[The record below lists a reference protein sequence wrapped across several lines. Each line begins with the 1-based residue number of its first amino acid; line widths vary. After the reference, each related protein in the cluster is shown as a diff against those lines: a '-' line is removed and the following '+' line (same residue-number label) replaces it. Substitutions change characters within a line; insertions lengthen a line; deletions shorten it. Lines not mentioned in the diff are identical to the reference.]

1 MKCII
6 LAGGSG
12 DRLWPLSRKNDP
24 KQFLRLGRDTSIF
37 QDTIIRNLS
46 LCDGFLVV
54 TNRDYQNTVEN
65 QMLMFQ
71 GIDYQVFLEE
81 EGWGTAAAVFLALM
95 SYPED
100 EKVLIIPSDLMISG
114 DTYSETIYDGK
125 KLISDDRIVLF
136 GITPDGPSLTY
147 GYIRHDDGRVTQ
159 FLEKPSDALAKKI
172 FSEENVFWNSGMIL
186 SRCGVLLAEMRKA
199 ASEYCRRMRP
209 VFDQGQIVDSHTT
222 LFEASL
228 FTDVAK
234 RSIEELLLEQTDV
247 LSVIKLRCEWSD
259 VSDFYSIKKMLSD
272 GPDTPSIIR
281 DSKGTQIINAS
292 TGRVVVV
299 NGIRDAFVV
308 DTPDATYVTSA
319 DKADGI
325 RDIIRENA
333 DTFGDYFYDSPI
345 AYRTWGTREVIHREP
360 GYRVRKIVIYPGGSI
375 SRHTHE
381 KRNENYSVV
390 SGVLSVELADKT
402 VELKQG
408 DGINILPGMVHRV
421 YNGSDSEVIAIEV
434 DTGAEIEEQDMVYLV
449 SESVS
454 DLPALYKLSPAYKD
468 YLWGGSRLRDIY
480 KKNTPYDITAESWE
494 LSAHPA
500 GPSTILGGAFDGMS
514 FDDFVEEHG
523 DEVLGWKNQ
532 NLDRFPLLIK
542 FIDAKKDLSIQIHPD
557 DDYAFINEG
566 EFGKN
571 EVWYVM
577 DAEPGAYLYCGLKK
591 KTTVDELKTCLK
603 DNTVTKLLNRVE
615 VKKGDVV
622 FIPTGTIHAIGAG
635 VFICE
640 IQQSSNCTYRLYDYE
655 RVDKDGNKRPL
666 HIEKALDVVD
676 LEPYVKNSYG
686 YSEPVTDYE
695 GNTAQTLCRCKYFES
710 VKYEVCGEL
719 QIRMDDASFL
729 SIVILNGSGKIFTG
743 DERIDFEPG
752 ESVFVSSGRRVI
764 HVEGCCEFIATRV

>member
-24 KQFLRLGRDTSIF
+24 KQFLRLGRDISIF
-37 QDTIIRNLS
+37 QDTITRNLS
-46 LCDGFLVV
+46 LCDGFLIV
-54 TNRDYQNTVEN
+54 TNNDYRDIVEN
-65 QMLMFQ
+65 QMQMFQ
-71 GIDYQVFLEE
+71 GISYQVILEE
-81 EGWGTAAAVFLALM
+81 EGRGTAAAVALAIL

-100 EKVLIIPSDLMISG
+100 EEILILPSDLIISG
-114 DTYSETIYDGK
+114 ENYSELIYEGREK
-125 KLISDDRIVLF
+125 CRRDRIVLY
-136 GITPDGPSLTY
+136 GITPENPKKSY
-147 GYIRHDDGRVTQ
+147 GYIRFSGDEVTR
-159 FLEKPSDALAKKI
+159 FIEKPSAELAKEI
-172 FSEENVFWNSGMIL
+172 FSEPDVLWNSGMIL
-186 SRCGVLLAEMRKA
+186 GRTGVIMDELKKQ
-199 ASEYCRRMRP
+199 ASEFCRRMRP
-209 VFDQGQIVDSHTT
+209 VFDQGQIMDAHTT
-222 LFEASL
+222 FFSKELVKDIE
-228 FTDVAK
+228 K
-234 RSIEELLLEQTDV
+234 HSIEQLLLEGSDR
-247 LSVIKLRCEWSD
+247 LSVIRLRCKWSD
-259 VSDFYSIKKMLSD
+259 VSDFSSMEKLLEND
-272 GPDTPSIIR
+272 GSVKP
-281 DSKGTQIINAS
+281 IINDSEDVSVINSDAS
-292 TGRVVVV
+292 RLVVV
-299 NGIRDAFVV
+299 NGIHDAYVIT
-308 DTPDATYVTSA
+308 TPDVTYVT
-319 DKADGI
+319 DKSGANKI
-325 RDIIRENA
+325 KDIMREKA
-333 DTFGDYFYDSPI
+333 AAYGEYFNDNPLVG
-345 AYRTWGTREVIHREP
+345 RTWGTREVIHREP

-390 SGVLSVELADKT
+390 SGVLSVELADRT

-454 DLPALYKLSPAYKD
+454 DIPALYKLSPAYKD
-468 YLWGGSRLRDIY
+468 YLWGGSRLRDVY

-500 GPSTILGGAFDGMS
+500 GPSTICGGAFDGMS
-514 FDDFVEEHG
+514 FDAFVKEHG

-577 DAEPGAYLYCGLKK
+577 DAEPGAYLYCGLKE

-655 RVDKDGNKRPL
+655 RVDKDGKKRPL

-710 VKYEVCGEL
+710 VKYQVCGEL

-729 SIVILNGSGKIFTG
+729 SIVILNGSGKVFTG

-752 ESVFVSSGRRVI
+752 ESIFVSSGRRVI